1 MNKKIKSVNSI
12 KTLTEHIWFLEAD
25 HTGPRCDS
33 GLLQYM
39 TTVQENWKQGHLVSD
54 RGIVTK

>member
-1 MNKKIKSVNSI
+1 MNKKIKSVDSI
-12 KTLTEHIWFLEAD
+12 KTLTEHIWFLEED

-39 TTVQENWKQGHLVSD
+39 TAVQEKRKQGHLVSD